1 MKRVYGAAIL
11 LIVMAVIT
19 VVATLYMQ
27 VFTSNALQLLNMA
40 EHAYSLGN
48 FEQCARHL
56 EELDALCSDNSL
68 FLQFFVRNEIA
79 DDLQKNTKGLPAYN
93 KADSPNEYYYATQAL
108 KTDFVFLRRSFFS
121 IL

>member
-19 VVATLYMQ
+19 VAATLYMQ
-27 VFTSNALQLLNMA
+27 VFTSNALQLLDMA
-40 EHAYSLGN
+40 GHAYSLGN

-56 EELDALCSDNSL
+56 EELDTLCSDNSL

-93 KADSPNEYYYATQAL
+93 TADSPNEYYYAAQAL